1 MMTEEEI
8 RRFLA
13 NLDRE
18 ATVPVTKVQFPPL
31 ESGPVH
37 RLTVKTGI
45 RFLEEVKVDLVVQL
59 GEATMKVRELLDL
72 KEGSVIQLDRAAGD
86 AADLVVNNQKFGLG
100 EVIVLNDMF
109 AVRVSAIHSPRG
121 GQVDAMASEGG
132 ANGQ

>member
-8 RRFLA
+8 RRFLK

-18 ATVPVTKVQFPPL
+18 ATTPVTKVQFPPL
-31 ESGPVH
+31 EGKPA
-37 RLTVKTGI
+37 RGLTVKTGI
-45 RFLEEVKVDLVVQL
+45 RFLEEVKVDLVVEL
-59 GEATMKVRELLDL
+59 GEATIKVRELLDL
-72 KEGSVIQLDRAAGD
+72 KEGSVIELDRAAGD

-121 GQVDAMASEGG
+121 GQADGTAGEGG
-132 ANGQ
+132 TDG